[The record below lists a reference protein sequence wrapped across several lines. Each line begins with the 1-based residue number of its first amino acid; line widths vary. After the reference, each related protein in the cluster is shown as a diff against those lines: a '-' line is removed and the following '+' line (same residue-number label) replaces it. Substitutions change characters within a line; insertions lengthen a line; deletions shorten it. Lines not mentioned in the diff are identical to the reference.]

1 MNCPAGITPSPL
13 VSTYPPYPGTP
24 SLLPESPP
32 GEKPNHGSGLAA
44 RPRHR
49 DPALPPGRTLIVV
62 DFRSTPAPPRG
73 IPVPWRIHS
82 AAVYRQ
88 LGGFNRR
95 GWSQGSTSLNYAGP
109 SFADPT
115 HLDARLLSQSR
126 IPSGEKR
133 RSLAPSVAP
142 WRTALRSRGPARPS
156 ALE

>member
-24 SLLPESPP
+24 TLLPGSPP
-32 GEKPNHGSGLAA
+32 GENRTAVRALL
-44 RPRHR
+44 R
-49 DPALPPGRTLIVV
+49 DHCPQGCTLILV

-73 IPVPWRIHS
+73 ISVPWRVHS

-95 GWSQGSTSLNYAGP
+95 GWSQGSTSQNYAGP
-109 SFADPT
+109 SSADPT

-126 IPSGEKR
+126 IPPGEKR
-133 RSLAPSVAP
+133 QSLTPSVVP
-142 WRTALRSRGPARPS
+142 WRTAL
-156 ALE
+156 